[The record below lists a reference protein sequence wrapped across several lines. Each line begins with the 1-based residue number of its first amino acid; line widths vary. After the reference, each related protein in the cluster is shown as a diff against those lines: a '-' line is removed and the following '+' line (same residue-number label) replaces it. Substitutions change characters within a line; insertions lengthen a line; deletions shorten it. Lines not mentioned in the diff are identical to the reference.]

1 MKKKYRQLIIFGV
14 VGIIFF
20 FLLSLIFP
28 ALMIVSKIGALLVYA
43 AVSATQI
50 LMMRNNGENVEKSIL
65 FTVVVILA
73 VGYLLF
79 FVG

>member
-1 MKKKYRQLIIFGV
+1 MFGV

>member
-1 MKKKYRQLIIFGV
+1 MKKKYRQLIMFGV

>member
-1 MKKKYRQLIIFGV
+1 MKKKYRQLIMFGV

-43 AVSATQI
+43 AVSATPI

>member
-1 MKKKYRQLIIFGV
+1 MKKKYRQLIMFGV
-14 VGIIFF
+14 AGIVFF

-28 ALMIVSKIGALLVYA
+28 VLMIVSKIGALLVYA

-50 LMMRNNGENVEKSIL
+50 LMMRNNGEDVEKPIL
-65 FTVVVILA
+65 FTVAVILA

-79 FVG
+79 FV